1 MVSAQSSDPS
11 APHAQA
17 RPNILYIMADDHALQ
32 AIGAYASTI
41 NTTPNIDRI
50 ATGGMRFTNCVCENS
65 LCAPSRA
72 AIMTGSYSC
81 RNGVIDLSTRL
92 DPAKLT
98 FPTLLRQAGYQTGIV
113 GKWHLHRDPSEFDFW
128 DILPEQG
135 VYHNPVFLTPGAKT
149 KFPGYVTDIITDKCI
164 EWLEH
169 RDTSKP
175 FMLMCHHKAPHR
187 PWEPDEKHAAMY
199 EDADIPEPPTFNDD
213 YVTRSDAARR
223 QKMAIEDLTKTD
235 VKQTPPPGL
244 TPAEVKHWKYERFL
258 KDYLRCI
265 ASVDDNVGRLLDYL
279 DAHNLSDNTIVIYT
293 SDQGFYLGE
302 HGWFDK
308 RWMYE
313 QSLHMPLL
321 VRYPGHIKPGAVC
334 DRFVQNIDFAETFL
348 DYAGVA
354 PPPSMQGMSFR
365 PLLEGDHADWPRDSI
380 FYHYY
385 EEGTEHHVAAHY
397 GVRTDRYKIIRFY
410 SEVHAWEFYDL
421 QNDPHELHNVADDP
435 AYADVFKSMTETL
448 AHVKERAGDMTPET
462 AEAPP
467 PK

>member
-1 MVSAQSSDPS
+1 
-11 APHAQA
+11 
-17 RPNILYIMADDHALQ
+17 MADDHALQ
-32 AIGAYASTI
+32 AIGAYGSTI
-41 NTTPNIDRI
+41 NATPNIDRI
-50 ATGGMRFTNCVCENS
+50 ASAGIRFTNCFCENS

-72 AIMTGSYSC
+72 AIMTGSFSC
-81 RNGVIDLSTRL
+81 RNGVVDLSTPL
-92 DPAKLT
+92 DPARAT
-98 FPTLLRQAGYQTGIV
+98 FPTLLRQAGYQTAIV
-113 GKWHLHRDPSEFDFW
+113 GKWHLHREPSEFDSW
-128 DILPEQG
+128 DILPDQG
-135 VYHNPVFLTPGAKT
+135 VYHNPVFLTPGKRT
-149 KFPGYVTDIITDKCI
+149 QFQGYVTDIITDKCI
-164 EWLEH
+164 DWLEQ

-187 PWEPDEKHAAMY
+187 PWEPDAKHAAMY
-199 EDADIPEPPTFNDD
+199 GDVDIPEPATFNDD
-213 YVTRSDAARR
+213 YSTRSEAARR
-223 QKMAIEDLTKTD
+223 QKMAIEDLTRTD
-235 VKQTPPPGL
+235 VKQKPPEGL
-244 TPAEVKHWKYERFL
+244 TPAELKHWKYERFL

-279 DAHNLSDNTIVIYT
+279 DAHHLSENTIVIYT

-321 VRYPGHIKPGAVC
+321 VRYPGHVKGSSTC

-365 PLLEGDHADWPRDSI
+365 PLLEGGSDSWPRDSV

-397 GVRTDRYKIIRFY
+397 GVRTDRYKLIRFY
-410 SEVHAWEFYDL
+410 SEVHAWELYDL
-421 QNDPHELHNVADDP
+421 EKDPHELNNVYGQP
-435 AYADVFKSMTETL
+435 EYAEVFKTMSEML
-448 AHVKERAGDMTPET
+448 AVLKARFGDGTPET
-462 AEAPP
+462 VE
-467 PK
+467 PKTAGGSK